1 MTPTHYI
8 GCSGFSFRDWKGVFY
23 PEGLPPRKWFEYYCT
38 QFNTLELNVTF
49 YRMPELKAFETWYA
63 QSPADFKFAVKAP
76 RQVTHYK
83 KFNADAQAILAEFYA
98 TVAEGLKE
106 KLGPVLFQ
114 LPPKAAYTEELMQR
128 LLDSLD
134 PAFQNVVEFRHN
146 SWWDAEVQR
155 ELTKHK
161 VTFVGQSYP
170 PPLELPDEVVATTDT
185 IYYRFHGVPDL
196 YKSPYSPEF
205 MGRIAAEIKAA
216 KHVKNVYLYFNN
228 GIGGVGAFNA
238 RDMQELLPGSRPT
251 QAAVL
256 PLE

>member
-1 MTPTHYI
+1 MPATYYI

-49 YRMPELKAFETWYA
+49 YRMPELKAFETWYT
-63 QSPADFKFAVKAP
+63 QSPPDFRFAVKAP

-83 KFNADAQAILAEFYA
+83 KFNDEAQPILASFYA
-98 TVAEGLKE
+98 TVAEGLRE

-134 PAFQNVVEFRHN
+134 PAFQNVVEFRHP
-146 SWWDAEVQR
+146 SWWDAESQR
-155 ELTKHK
+155 TLTKHR

-170 PPLELPDEVVATTDT
+170 PPLELPDEVVANTDVV
-185 IYYRFHGVPDL
+185 YYRFHGVPEL

-205 MGRIAAEIKAA
+205 LARIADEITAA
-216 KHVKNVYLYFNN
+216 KHVKEVYLYFNN
-228 GIGGVGAFNA
+228 GIGAVGVENA
-238 RDMQELLPGSRPT
+238 RQMQQLLSAPVPT
-251 QAAVL
+251 Q
-256 PLE
+256 